1 MPWTN
6 IAKPTG
12 TPYTNV
18 AKPSDGGT
26 VGGAGYYMGNLGLTY
41 SQGFIITNWTAV
53 SKPTGATW
61 SNIAKPID

>member
-6 IAKPTG
+6 VAKPTG

-26 VGGAGYYMGNLGLTY
+26 IGVGYYMGPLGLTY
-41 SQGFIITNWTAV
+41 SEDIIITYWNNTA
-53 SKPTGATW
+53 KPTGSSW
-61 SNIAKPID
+61 SNVAKPT